1 MNLSFWLKGKQYHLH
16 LQPQTE
22 NALLITH
29 DRKTFEVSAAFITEE
44 EIVLVINNR
53 VYNVLVQSNSTGH
66 NVIIGDRKYQ
76 VEKKPPLIYQRD
88 QKGAGKKG
96 EVRITM
102 PGKIVA
108 VHVDNGSEVVEG
120 QAILI
125 LEAMKMQNEIRAPRS
140 GRITNLKVKPGD
152 TVEAGTVLFTLE

>member
-1 MNLSFWLKGKQYHLH
+1 MNLSFWLKGKQYNLH

-22 NALLITH
+22 NTILITH
-29 DRKTFEVSAAFITEE
+29 EKETFEVSAAFITEE

-53 VYNVLVQSNSTGH
+53 VYNVLVQSNSTAH

-76 VEKKPPLIYQRD
+76 VEKKPPLNYPRD
-88 QKGAGKKG
+88 QKMAGKKG

-108 VHVDNGSEVVEG
+108 VHVDNGAEVMEG

-140 GRITNLKVKPGD
+140 GRVTNLKVKPGD